1 MEIFLLN
8 NFFLGMDSIR
18 QNKIGRLIQRD
29 LSEMF
34 QKECKEYTGGAMLSI
49 TAVRV
54 SADMSYARVYLSIFP
69 SELTEKVLG
78 ILDEKNKNI
87 RFILGKKIGKQTRI
101 IPELR
106 FFVDDSLDYIDK
118 IDSLLKQ

>member
-1 MEIFLLN
+1 
-8 NFFLGMDSIR
+8 MDSIR
-18 QNKIGRLIQRD
+18 QNKVARLIQRD

-34 QKECKEYTGGAMLSI
+34 QQECKEYALGAMLSI
-49 TAVRV
+49 TTVRV
-54 SADMSYARVYLSIFP
+54 SPDLSYAKIYVSIFP
-69 SELTEKVLG
+69 NSRVESVIKSLE
-78 ILDEKNKNI
+78 EHNKSI

-118 IDSLLKQ
+118 IDELLK

>member
-1 MEIFLLN
+1 
-8 NFFLGMDSIR
+8 MDTIR
-18 QNKIGRLIQRD
+18 QNKVARLIQRD

-34 QKECKEYTGGAMLSI
+34 QQECKEYTVGAMLSI

-54 SADMSYARVYLSIFP
+54 SPDLSYAKVYVSIFP
-69 SELTEKVLG
+69 SNRTESVIKSL
-78 ILDEKNKNI
+78 EEHNKSI
-87 RFILGKKIGKQTRI
+87 RFILGKKVGKQMRI

-118 IDSLLKQ
+118 IDELLK

>member
-1 MEIFLLN
+1 
-8 NFFLGMDSIR
+8 MDSVR
-18 QNKIGRLIQRD
+18 QNKVSRLIQRD

-34 QKECKEYTGGAMLSI
+34 QKECKEYTEGAMLSV

-54 SADMSYARVYLSIFP
+54 SPDLSYAKVYLSIFP
-69 SELTEKVLG
+69 STLAEKTMDTLN
-78 ILDEKNKNI
+78 EKNKSI
-87 RFILGKKIGKQTRI
+87 RFVLGKKVGKQMRI

-118 IDSLLKQ
+118 IDQLLK